1 MERPDMNSPQDLDA
15 LCQAMAAPDF
25 YPHPVHHLNRI
36 DTHISIVFLTGNWV
50 YKLKKPVYL
59 DFLDFRQL
67 AQREACCQQE
77 VHLNQRLSHGVYVDV
92 VTIFKSRDG
101 GFSLN
106 PDGRIVEYAVK
117 MRQLSDSAALKTL
130 LQEGKIEQ
138 DQVEN
143 LAQTLAA
150 FYRAGLQDSHI
161 DRFGRPDTIAMN
173 MEENFRQLAP
183 FVGDLVSKEPWDFL
197 CQVSRSFL
205 DHHRAVFERRVKDGH
220 IRDGH
225 GDLRTDH
232 IYFHRGIQIIDC
244 IEFNDRFRYGDT
256 ALDLAF
262 LYMDMEHLGYPEW
275 GRSFL
280 SAYVRT
286 TGDAQL
292 YTVIEFYAAY
302 RALVRLKVDAFRSRG
317 APSVERRHLA
327 SDARHYFRQ
336 AYRYALQFGRP
347 TLWVLCGLPATGKSS
362 LAEALSSHL
371 SIQSF
376 QSDRLR
382 KAAGLA
388 GDGRIVDFG
397 QGPYR
402 PEWRQQVYGDLLGH
416 AHEVLRAGRSV
427 VLDATFSRRKWRNE
441 ARRLAQDLDTNFI
454 LVETVCEEE
463 TIQERL
469 RQREGK
475 SVASDAR
482 LKHLPDMVKTFEA
495 IDELPQSI
503 HVRVDTEQSQGAM
516 LIETVSEAFACK
528 CNQANEHLFTG

>member
-1 MERPDMNSPQDLDA
+1 MKHPDMNSVPDLDA
-15 LCQAMAAPDF
+15 LYRAMADPDF
-25 YPHPVHHLNRI
+25 YPHSVHHLNRI
-36 DTHISIVFLTGNWV
+36 DTHISIVFLTGDWV

-59 DFLDFRQL
+59 HFLDFRQL

-77 VHLNQRLSHGVYVDV
+77 VRLNQRLSRDVYIDV
-92 VTIFKSRDG
+92 VPIFENPDG
-101 GFSLN
+101 GFSFN
-106 PDGRIVEYAVK
+106 PNGRVAEYAVR
-117 MRQLSDSAALKTL
+117 MRQLCDSAALKTR
-130 LQEGKIEQ
+130 LQEGRVEQ
-138 DQVEN
+138 DQMET

-150 FYRAGLQDSHI
+150 FYREGLQGPHI
-161 DRFGRPDTIAMN
+161 DHFGQPDTIAFN
-173 MEENFRQLAP
+173 MEENFRQLGP
-183 FVGDLVSKEPWDFL
+183 FVGDLLSKEPWDFL

-205 DHHRAVFERRVKDGH
+205 DRHREVFERRVKDGH
-220 IRDGH
+220 TRDGH

-286 TGDAQL
+286 ARDPQL

-302 RALVRLKVDAFRSRG
+302 RALVRLKVDAFRYRG
-317 APSVERRHLA
+317 APSGERRPLA

-347 TLWVLCGLPATGKSS
+347 TLWVLCGLPATGKSA
-362 LAEALSSHL
+362 LAEAVSTLF
-371 SIQSF
+371 SIQCF

-388 GDGRIVDFG
+388 RDDQILDFG

-402 PEWRQQVYGDLLGH
+402 PEWRQQIYGELLGR
-416 AHEVLRAGRSV
+416 AHEALRAGRSV

-454 LVETVCEEE
+454 LVETRCKEE
-463 TIQERL
+463 TIRERL
-469 RQREGK
+469 KHREGQ

-482 LKHLPDMVKTFEA
+482 LKHLPDMVKAFEA
-495 IDELPQSI
+495 VDELPQSI
-503 HVRVDTEQSQGAM
+503 HLQVDTEQSQGSM
-516 LIETVSEAFACK
+516 LIETVSKAFACR
-528 CNQANEHLFTG
+528 CRQVSEHLSIP